1 MNKKNGL
8 MVLLSLVS
16 AGLGTQYMEW
26 SLNETL
32 LVVALLFG
40 AYLTKSITKFLTSLF
55 LSVLM
60 FSFLLKLL
68 SLAFLATPLNGIGLV
83 FPVLVI
89 VFFIWITRSWDYH
102 GSLINELISIASA
115 LIVFLLAF
123 QDGLTKPG
131 GSIAALFQQED
142 NAAWVLASSRVA
154 NTTEHSVGIFGPFVD
169 VLFFLSNKIS
179 VYFFQNLGQADHL
192 ANAITF
198 TYILIPVF
206 LPFLCNAA
214 IIRNKHR
221 KSDGL
226 NLLVLQTGIT
236 IIWFHFHQAG
246 HLTAGL
252 ASTGLLLVLVRTESL
267 RTNPDKNKTY
277 SRIALIVFLI
287 VIGQTWFPLIP
298 LTVALMLAMGN
309 KRITPAGARRLS
321 VVVCSILGSIFLI
334 VTEALPRFSTFRDEN
349 GGLFSGAANLLLMEG
364 GAAGT
369 DPISVV
375 IALLIVVGVSLHL
388 SSTNELDIAG
398 LVPMIYMWTFLFLIK
413 ITNVYLTNG
422 TVNYGVRKIESMMIL
437 VSFVYCLWML
447 TMAVNVLH
455 KSKTH
460 SLLVGIAA
468 FSLMFQLPVAQQLV
482 GRDMFPGL
490 KNSRNLIISQA
501 ISNTISN
508 GVSSVCIN
516 EQREDAAFSEL
527 RMVAYVCSRF
537 VSAYGN
543 NDDLQKNEWRRAV
556 LGQIRYE
563 ELPKV
568 KEGLGDDVIL
578 IRIGPAN
585 SDLTNNV
592 DWTSLVNP
600 DWRQVLAND

>member
-8 MVLLSLVS
+8 MILLSLVS

-102 GSLINELISIASA
+102 GSLTNELISIASA

-154 NTTEHSVGIFGPFVD
+154 HTTEHSVGIFGPFVD
-169 VLFFLSNKIS
+169 VLFFISNKIS

-226 NLLVLQTGIT
+226 SLLVLQTGIT

-252 ASTGLLLVLVRTESL
+252 ASTGLLLVLVRIESL
-267 RTNPDKNKTY
+267 RNNPDKNKSS
-277 SRIALIVFLI
+277 SRIVLTISLIL
-287 VIGQTWFPLIP
+287 IGQTWFPFIP
-298 LTVALMLAMGN
+298 LMVALMLMMGN
-309 KRITPAGARRLS
+309 KKVTPAEGRSLS
-321 VVVCSILGSIFLI
+321 VLVCSFIGSAFLI
-334 VTEALPRFSTFRDEN
+334 ATEALPRFWTFRDAN
-349 GGLFSGAANLLLMEG
+349 GGFLSGAENLLLMEG

-375 IALLIVVGVSLHL
+375 ITLLIVIGVALFL
-388 SSTNELDIAG
+388 SSANELNIVA
-398 LVPMIYMWTFLFLIK
+398 LIPVVYMWTFLFLIK

-447 TMAVNVLH
+447 TMKMNVLH
-455 KSKTH
+455 KNQIH
-460 SLLVGIAA
+460 LYLVGISAI
-468 FSLMFQLPVAQQLV
+468 SLMFQLPVAQQLV
-482 GRDMFPGL
+482 GRNMFPGL
-490 KNSRNLIISQA
+490 KNSRNAIISQA
-501 ISNTISN
+501 ISNTVLN
-508 GVSSVCIN
+508 GTSAVCVN
-516 EQREDAAFSEL
+516 EQHEDAPFSEL
-527 RMVAYVCSRF
+527 RLLAYQCSRF

-543 NDDLQKNEWRRAV
+543 RDDLEKNEWRKAV
-556 LGQIRYE
+556 LGAMRYE

-578 IRIGPAN
+578 IRVGPAN

>member
-1 MNKKNGL
+1 MNKKSAL
-8 MVLLSLVS
+8 LVLFSLVL
-16 AGLGTQYMEW
+16 AGLSIEFLNL

-40 AYLTKSITKFLTSLF
+40 VYLTKSATKFLTSVF
-55 LSVLM
+55 LSVVI
-60 FSFLLKLL
+60 FSFFHKLL
-68 SLAFLATPLNGIGLV
+68 SLTFLATPLNGMGLV
-83 FPVLVI
+83 FPI
-89 VFFIWITRSWDYH
+89 VAIALFIWISRSWDYQV
-102 GSLINELISIASA
+102 SLMNEMISVASA
-115 LIVFLLAF
+115 TIVFFLAF
-123 QDGLTKPG
+123 QNALTKQG
-131 GSIAALFQQED
+131 GSIAALFIQED
-142 NAAWVLASSRVA
+142 NAAWVLASSRVQH
-154 NTTEHSVGIFGPFVD
+154 TTEHSVGIFGPFVD
-169 VLFFLSNKIS
+169 VLFFISRKTS
-179 VYFFQNLGQADHL
+179 VYFFENLGLADHM
-192 ANAITF
+192 ANAITLS
-198 TYILIPVF
+198 YIIIPVF

-214 IIRNKHR
+214 MIRNVEK

-226 NLLVLQTGIT
+226 SLFVLQTGIT
-236 IIWFHFHQAG
+236 IMWFHFHQSG

-252 ASTGLLLVLVRTESL
+252 ASVGLLLILVRTESL

-309 KRITPAGARRLS
+309 KRITPAGTRRLS
-321 VVVCSILGSIFLI
+321 VVFYSIFGSIFLI

-369 DPISVV
+369 DPISLVLT
-375 IALLIVVGVSLHL
+375 LLIVLGVALYL
-388 SSTNELDIAG
+388 SGTSETSTARLI
-398 LVPMIYMWTFLFLIK
+398 PMIYMWSFLLLTK
-413 ITNVYLTNG
+413 ATNVYLTNG

-437 VSFVYCLWML
+437 VSIVYCLWILM
-447 TMAVNVLH
+447 MEVNALH
-455 KSKTH
+455 KSKTYL
-460 SLLVGIAA
+460 SLVGISAI
-468 FSLMFQLPVAQQLV
+468 SLMFQLPVAQQLV
-482 GRDMFPGL
+482 GRNLYPGL

-508 GVSSVCIN
+508 GSSAVCVN
-516 EQREDAAFSEL
+516 EQHEVAPFSEL

-537 VSAYGN
+537 VAAYGN
-543 NDDLQKNEWRRAV
+543 RDDLEKNEWRKAV
-556 LGQIRYE
+556 LGAIRYE
-563 ELPKV
+563 DLPKV
-568 KEGLGDDVIL
+568 KEGLGEDVIL
-578 IRIGPAN
+578 IRVGPAN